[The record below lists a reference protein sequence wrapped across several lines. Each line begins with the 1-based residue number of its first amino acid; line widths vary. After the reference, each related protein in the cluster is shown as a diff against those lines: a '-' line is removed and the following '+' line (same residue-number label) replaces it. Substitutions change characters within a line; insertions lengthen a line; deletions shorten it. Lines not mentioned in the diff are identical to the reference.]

1 MLILL
6 MIGIKKLILI
16 AIVTIIAVSCARIFS
31 KGTTGKTE
39 PLPTFATVGVEE
51 FQTFI
56 ADDFVQLVDVR
67 EPEEFE
73 EGHIVGAVLID
84 VNEQDFLEKALAT
97 LDKQR
102 PVAVYCRSGRRSAR
116 AASMLASQGFKV
128 TNLGGGV
135 LAWQD
140 LGKALVK

>member
-6 MIGIKKLILI
+6 MIAIKKLLLI
-16 AIVTIIAVSCARIFS
+16 AIVTIIAVSCARFFN
-31 KGTTGKTE
+31 KGTGKTE
-39 PLPTFATVGVEE
+39 ALPSFATVGVEE
-51 FQTFI
+51 FQTYI
-56 ADDFVQLVDVR
+56 ADDNVQLVDVR
-67 EPEEFE
+67 TNEEFE
-73 EGHIVGAVLID
+73 DGHIVGSVLID
-84 VNEQDFLEKALAT
+84 VNEADFMEKAMAT

-116 AASMLASQGFKV
+116 AASMLVSQGFMV
-128 TNLGGGV
+128 TNLDGGV

>member
-31 KGTTGKTE
+31 KGTTGKAE

-73 EGHIVGAVLID
+73 EGHIVGAILID
-84 VNEQDFLEKALAT
+84 VNAQDFLEKALAT